1 MKRRKNGEGS
11 WGTKTIKGV
20 TYQYYRDS
28 DNKYT
33 YGKTIN
39 EVKEKIK
46 KKKKQN
52 IHIQQSSAKTIEEYM
67 LDWLS
72 TTRQKKLKQQTYDS
86 YELIITKY
94 LNMNTCNFGNKNIK
108 ILNCLYI

>member
-1 MKRRKNGEGS
+1 MKRRKNGEGT
-11 WGTKTIKGV
+11 WGTKTVKGV
-20 TYQYYRDS
+20 TYQYYRDAQ
-28 DNKYT
+28 NKYT
-33 YGKTIN
+33 YGKTIS

-52 IHIQQSSAKTIEEYM
+52 ILIQQSNVKTIEEYM
-67 LDWLS
+67 LEWLS

-94 LNMNTCNFGNKNIK
+94 LNANGYNFGDKNIK
-108 ILNCLYI
+108 LLNY